1 MQIKELAKVA
11 KKKKK
16 KRVIEMKNRGGSH
29 EWKLRKEDIAHH
41 WAQNFSFERVIIS
54 RDLLINTMFI
64 DHNILFFTFK

>member
-1 MQIKELAKVA
+1 
-11 KKKKK
+11 
-16 KRVIEMKNRGGSH
+16 MKNRGGSH